1 MVAMPKMDGW
11 KNLFSSFG
19 TLRDPGE
26 HAKPKLSVQIS
37 RYDAEAIYRS
47 DGIGRRIVDIPA
59 EEMTRKWFRVEG
71 NDGYKRQNELNLLRA
86 KQSFNKALR
95 WAGLYGGS
103 VVLML
108 IDDGGELE
116 DPVNYNRVKG
126 VDSLKVYDRHQVS
139 STIANVQTDP
149 NSDWFGR
156 AEKLRVT
163 PINGTSFEVHCSRL
177 LIFDGED
184 VPDRV
189 RQQNEGWGDSRL
201 QAVTRALSRHSE
213 SMSGVSSII
222 RDFIQPVLS
231 MHNLSDL
238 IASGQEDVVKSRL
251 EILGLSRSMLN
262 VMLIDADEETY
273 TKQASAVSG
282 IDKLLIEIKHDIS
295 ASTGIP
301 QTKLFGRAPEGQNS
315 SGESQTRDWY
325 DTVQGEQEDKVLP
338 HATTLVWLLDKA
350 AGYNPDADDRSIV
363 FEPLWQESQL
373 QRATTF
379 KTLVDGVALALDY
392 GAIDTAQAEEILG
405 TSDVMP
411 DNGDA

>member
-1 MVAMPKMDGW
+1 
-11 KNLFSSFG
+11 NLFSSFG
-19 TLRDPGE
+19 TKRDPGTQT
-26 HAKPKLSVQIS
+26 KPTYSTQIS
-37 RYDAEAIYRS
+37 RYEAEAIYRA
-47 DGIGRRIVDIPA
+47 DGIGKRIVDIPA

-71 NDGYKRQNELNLLRA
+71 NDGDKRDNELNKLRA
-86 KQSFNKALR
+86 KQAFNKALR

-103 VVLML
+103 VVLMF
-108 IDDGGELE
+108 IDDGGDLQDE
-116 DPVNYNRVKG
+116 VNYNRVKG
-126 VDSLKVYDRHQVS
+126 VDGLKVYDRHQVS
-139 STIANVQTDP
+139 SVLGSVQLDP
-149 NSDWFGR
+149 DSTWFGQS
-156 AEKLRVT
+156 EIMRVT

-177 LIFDGED
+177 LVFDGED
-184 VPDRV
+184 VPDRI

-201 QAVTRALSRHSE
+201 QAVTRALSRHAE
-213 SMSGVSSII
+213 AMGGVSSII

-238 IASGQEDVVKSRL
+238 IASGQEEVVKSRL

-262 VMLIDADEETY
+262 VLLIDADEESY
-273 TKQASAVSG
+273 TKQASSVAG

-295 ASTGIP
+295 ASTGMP

-315 SGESQTRDWY
+315 SGESQTRDFY

-350 AGYNPDADDRSIV
+350 DGANPDADDRAIK

-392 GAIDTAQAEEILG
+392 GAIDEAQADEILG
-405 TSDVMP
+405 TSDIMP
-411 DNGDA
+411 ERRDVSG